1 MSRVLRWAAAVVC
14 LSSYSA
20 PAVASDFRGFMT
32 IFVGFP
38 TVVFCSLVMGLL
50 YAYRVAGFGRDWSL
64 RMLPLWGVA
73 VPASLYFGFV
83 IRAFSEDKNTFYV
96 STVVLAGLGLVITLM
111 LCLVYSPMSSARRDA
126 LAVAASWATLLL
138 AALLTC
144 VLVVDFVAIAGE
156 GLAEWLIIG
165 GYLLLMAL
173 IVRVH
178 LTVAGIARIRV
189 SGARSR
195 SQH

>member
-1 MSRVLRWAAAVVC
+1 MSRVLRWAVTVAC

-38 TVVFCSLVMGLL
+38 TVIFCSLVMGLL
-50 YAYRVAGFGRDWSL
+50 YAYKAAGFGREWSL
-64 RMLPLWGVA
+64 RLLPLWGLA

-83 IRAFSEDKNTFYV
+83 IRAFSEDSRIFYV
-96 STVVLAGLGLVITLM
+96 STVLLAVLALVITLM

-144 VLVVDFVAIAGE
+144 VLLVDFVAIAGE
-156 GLAEWLIIG
+156 GLTEWLIIG
-165 GYLLLMAL
+165 GYLLLLAL

-178 LTVAGIARIRV
+178 WTIAGIARISV
-189 SGARSR
+189 SGAR
-195 SQH
+195 